1 MQGRGRGPL
10 RKDCG
15 SISPVWRASVD
26 VQGRKVCPWGW
37 MRPRAQGSV
46 CLGSGSA
53 WPLFCMNLLPG
64 ISKAWVC
71 FGTRYVWSLLY
82 LKQVCISPDGPL
94 WSCVMGP
101 LQRGEPRPL
110 RLGGMRVPFLDL
122 LPKAGASGSIWSP
135 FGTSEW
141 AYVWLSA
148 ASGAEQPG

>member
-1 MQGRGRGPL
+1 MSLGL
-10 RKDCG
+10 DE
-15 SISPVWRASVD
+15 
-26 VQGRKVCPWGW
+26 
-37 MRPRAQGSV
+37 AQGPGQCV
-46 CLGSGSA
+46 LGIWQCLA
-53 WPLFCMNLLPG
+53 PFLYEPLARDQQGLGVFWNQ
-64 ISKAWVC
+64 
-71 FGTRYVWSLLY
+71 YVWSLLY

-110 RLGGMRVPFLDL
+110 RLGGMRVPLLDL